1 MHTDRL
7 TEYEILTPPDR
18 PSAPGAGPEGGRPDG
33 AGGAGRPDEIA
44 ITLVRAVDLMSVN
57 VHPLR
62 DEPAGSQIPV
72 PGAQYLG
79 VRVDTDLAVD
89 LSCPQWDDSQIV
101 RHSDLFRYE
110 PVLVPGAARPGATGA
125 APVGPVVTTC
135 GRVAL
140 ESLRHLDDGVV
151 EARFVNYHHHAEP
164 LRARMRGRWDRTD
177 LTGALLEAGVDPWSL
192 MAPAS
197 AIITLRRRPDG
208 AGPQQGARDGAAH
221 TNEEER

>member
-1 MHTDRL
+1 
-7 TEYEILTPPDR
+7 
-18 PSAPGAGPEGGRPDG
+18 
-33 AGGAGRPDEIA
+33 
-44 ITLVRAVDLMSVN
+44 VRAVDLMSVN

-62 DEPAGSQIPV
+62 DEPAGAQIPV

-110 PVLVPGAARPGATGA
+110 PVLVPGAARPGAAGA
-125 APVGPVVTTC
+125 GDAAGVAPVGPVVTTC

-192 MAPAS
+192 TAPAS
-197 AIITLRRRPDG
+197 AIITLRRPAAGAPD
-208 AGPQQGARDGAAH
+208 
-221 TNEEER
+221 EEERR

>member
-1 MHTDRL
+1 MTR
-7 TEYEILTPPDR
+7 TPHR
-18 PSAPGAGPEGGRPDG
+18 
-33 AGGAGRPDEIA
+33 
-44 ITLVRAVDLMSVN
+44 
-57 VHPLR
+57 
-62 DEPAGSQIPV
+62 
-72 PGAQYLG
+72 
-79 VRVDTDLAVD
+79 
-89 LSCPQWDDSQIV
+89 
-101 RHSDLFRYE
+101 
-110 PVLVPGAARPGATGA
+110 ATGA

-197 AIITLRRRPDG
+197 AIITLRRPAADAPDK
-208 AGPQQGARDGAAH
+208 
-221 TNEEER
+221 EEQR

>member
-1 MHTDRL
+1 M
-7 TEYEILTPPDR
+7 
-18 PSAPGAGPEGGRPDG
+18 
-33 AGGAGRPDEIA
+33 
-44 ITLVRAVDLMSVN
+44 
-57 VHPLR
+57 
-62 DEPAGSQIPV
+62 
-72 PGAQYLG
+72 
-79 VRVDTDLAVD
+79 
-89 LSCPQWDDSQIV
+89 
-101 RHSDLFRYE
+101 
-110 PVLVPGAARPGATGA
+110 
-125 APVGPVVTTC
+125 VTTC

-164 LRARMRGRWDRTD
+164 LRARMRGWWDRTD

>member
-1 MHTDRL
+1 MNF
-7 TEYEILTPPDR
+7 
-18 PSAPGAGPEGGRPDG
+18 
-33 AGGAGRPDEIA
+33 A

-197 AIITLRRRPDG
+197 AIITLRRPAAGAPDK
-208 AGPQQGARDGAAH
+208 
-221 TNEEER
+221 EEQR

>member
-1 MHTDRL
+1 MKEKGLEWSDRL
-7 TEYEILTPPDR
+7 TEYEIFTPPDR
-18 PSAPGAGPEGGRPDG
+18 AGAPASGVDPEGG
-33 AGGAGRPDEIA
+33 AGVAGRPDEIA

-110 PVLVPGAARPGATGA
+110 PVLVPGAARPGAAGA
-125 APVGPVVTTC
+125 GDAAAGAVTIGPVVTTC

-164 LRARMRGRWDRTD
+164 LRARMRGR
-177 LTGALLEAGVDPWSL
+177 
-192 MAPAS
+192 
-197 AIITLRRRPDG
+197 
-208 AGPQQGARDGAAH
+208 
-221 TNEEER
+221 